1 MKRIFTLLAAVAAL
15 LTLGSCHKTCTC
27 TTYNNVQHTYTADEV
42 DAAGVSCSEMK
53 YLPGWQHYAVCSW
66 D

>member
-15 LTLGSCHKTCTC
+15 LTLGSCRKTCTC
-27 TTYNNVQHTYTADEV
+27 TTYNNVQHSYTADEV
-42 DAAGVSCSEMK
+42 DAAGVSCADMK
-53 YLPGWQHYAVCSW
+53 YQAGVQYYAVCSW